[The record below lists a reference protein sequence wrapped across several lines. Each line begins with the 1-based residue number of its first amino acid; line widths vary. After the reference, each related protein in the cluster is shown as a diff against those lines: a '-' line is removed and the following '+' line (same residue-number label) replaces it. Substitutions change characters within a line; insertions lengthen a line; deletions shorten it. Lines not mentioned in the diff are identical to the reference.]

1 MASSNPQ
8 TNEGSSPS
16 PSILSSINTAVNISV
31 YTTQN
36 LIAINA
42 SSQTPIKLTQHNF
55 SAWRLQFYTLLVG
68 YDLLG
73 YVNGTLPCPSS
84 TLTSEKGTTTPNPAY
99 THWIRQDHLLNAIV
113 SSLSPTIFSFIASAT
128 TSLEAWSTL
137 HNTYAKASRSRI
149 IHYRT
154 QLDNLSKGTQ
164 SITQYMQFVKIC
176 VDVLYLM
183 NVTIDPE
190 DFIIQIFHGLP
201 EMYKD
206 LHSTIHAHETVFPLR
221 NFMRNC
227 FLLRLKLYEN
237 LPSILLGMSHCLL
250 PPMLLPN
257 NHNRIDSSINSLTLR
272 LNTVHPNNL
281 NQ

>member
-1 MASSNPQ
+1 
-8 TNEGSSPS
+8 
-16 PSILSSINTAVNISV
+16 
-31 YTTQN
+31 
-36 LIAINA
+36 
-42 SSQTPIKLTQHNF
+42 
-55 SAWRLQFYTLLVG
+55 
-68 YDLLG
+68 
-73 YVNGTLPCPSS
+73 
-84 TLTSEKGTTTPNPAY
+84 
-99 THWIRQDHLLNAIV
+99 
-113 SSLSPTIFSFIASAT
+113 
-128 TSLEAWSTL
+128 
-137 HNTYAKASRSRI
+137 
-149 IHYRT
+149 
-154 QLDNLSKGTQ
+154 
-164 SITQYMQFVKIC
+164 MQFVKIC

-190 DFIIQIFHGLP
+190 EFIIQIFHGLP

-237 LPSILLGMSHCLL
+237 LPRILLGMSHCLL

-257 NHNRIDSSINSLTLR
+257 NHNRIGSSINSLTLS